1 MTTAGGADT
10 SIPAVDQDFQ
20 AAEGAVHVNQA
31 DLEEFLTAALEL
43 GRSQFEEGSA
53 EREIID
59 AIPTAPDG
67 SGPVEP
73 SLPLPIELQ
82 NVAMTSGQP
91 GIGEVVFNWNLSG
104 AQELVSD

>member
-67 SGPVEP
+67 SGGGSGPVEP
-73 SLPLPIELQ
+73 SCLCPSSCK
-82 NVAMTSGQP
+82 T
-91 GIGEVVFNWNLSG
+91 WR
-104 AQELVSD
+104 